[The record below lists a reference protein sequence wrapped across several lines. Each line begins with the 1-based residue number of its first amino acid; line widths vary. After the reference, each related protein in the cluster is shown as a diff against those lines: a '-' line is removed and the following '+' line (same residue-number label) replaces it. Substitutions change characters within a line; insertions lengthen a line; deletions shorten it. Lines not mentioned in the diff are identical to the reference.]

1 MYSENSSGL
10 CFVWMFLSVISLFA
24 EVEEGCL
31 LLLLEI
37 GKATGEGTIHVLGDR
52 FISPTQQQ

>member
-1 MYSENSSGL
+1 
-10 CFVWMFLSVISLFA
+10 MFLSVISLFA